1 MKVIITAINNNID
14 QPFNPRFG
22 RSDYF
27 ILVETETGEWEAFE
41 NPAASARGGAG
52 PQAVQFIAG
61 KGVEAVVSG
70 RYGPS
75 AFTALEAAGIKSYI
89 ADEGT
94 VKEVLE
100 KFQAGKLEAV
110 SAPTGQG
117 LHGREPGNS

>member
-1 MKVIITAINNNID
+1 MKVIITAINNDID

-27 ILVETETGEWEAFE
+27 ILFETETGEWEALK

-52 PQAVQFIAG
+52 PQAVQLIAN
-61 KGVEAVVSG
+61 KGAKVVISG

-75 AFTALEAAGIKSYI
+75 AYTALETAGIEAYI
-89 ADEGT
+89 ASEGT
-94 VKEVLE
+94 VKEVLD
-100 KFQAGKLEAV
+100 KFQAGQLKSV

-117 LHGREPGNS
+117 LHGVEPR